1 MTATPEESRMTGD
14 RRDPR
19 SEAEKARAALMRND
33 AMGLGVPESPIEQ
46 QPSVTPE
53 TFGDTTETA
62 EARSGV
68 DQGIEA
74 GGAIP
79 AGGDSTASESLAEAE
94 QVSTSRNHT
103 APPREPE
110 GDEERGRKHTVPRR
124 HGNGERGSDRTVP
137 RRKADGDEDVLS
149 RAKE

>member
-1 MTATPEESRMTGD
+1 MTGD

-53 TFGDTTETA
+53 TFGDTTENA

-68 DQGIEA
+68 DQGMEA
-74 GGAIP
+74 GGARP
-79 AGGDSTASESLAEAE
+79 AGGDSGASESLAEAE
-94 QVSTSRNHT
+94 QVARGRNHT
-103 APPREPE
+103 APRRETD
-110 GDEERGRKHTVPRR
+110 GEEKDRNHSAPRR
-124 HGNGERGSDRTVP
+124 N
-137 RRKADGDEDVLS
+137 ADEDVLS

>member
-1 MTATPEESRMTGD
+1 MTGD

-33 AMGLGVPESPIEQ
+33 ALGLGVPESPIEQ
-46 QPSVTPE
+46 QPSVSPE
-53 TFGDTTETA
+53 TFGDTTENA
-62 EARSGV
+62 KAHSGV

-79 AGGDSTASESLAEAE
+79 AGGDSSASESLAEAE
-94 QVSTSRNHT
+94 QVST
-103 APPREPE
+103 
-110 GDEERGRKHTVPRR
+110 GRSHTVPRR
-124 HGNGERGSDRTVP
+124 GAGDDQERGRNHPIPRRPGKGERGSDRAAP
-137 RRKADGDEDVLS
+137 RREADGDEDVLS

>member
-1 MTATPEESRMTGD
+1 MTGD

-74 GGAIP
+74 GGARP
-79 AGGDSTASESLAEAE
+79 AGSDSNASESLAEAE
-94 QVSTSRNHT
+94 QVSTSRSHT
-103 APPREPE
+103 APRREAE
-110 GDEERGRKHTVPRR
+110 GDEERGRNHPIPRR
-124 HGNGERGSDRTVP
+124 PGKGERGSDRAAP
-137 RRKADGDEDVLS
+137 RREADGDEDVLS

>member
-1 MTATPEESRMTGD
+1 MTGD

-53 TFGDTTETA
+53 TFGDTTENA
-62 EARSGV
+62 AARSGV
-68 DQGIEA
+68 DQGLEA

-79 AGGDSTASESLAEAE
+79 VGGDSDASESLADGE
-94 QVSTSRNHT
+94 QVARGRDHT
-103 APPREPE
+103 APRGEAH
-110 GDEERGRKHTVPRR
+110 GEERGGH
-124 HGNGERGSDRTVP
+124 HGAPHRN
-137 RRKADGDEDVLS
+137 ADGDEDVLS